1 MENNQKMHEEKEV
14 TLVRILGKDLPG
26 NKKLFVG
33 LTRVKGISWAF
44 ANAIC
49 KLLDLDK
56 EKQIQDLQPEEIE
69 KLENFIK
76 NPELPSFLKNRQKDF
91 DGGEDLHLQGSDLDL
106 RKEFDVKR
114 LKKIRSY
121 RGNRHALKLPVRGQR
136 TKSNFRRNR
145 KKSGAVGVKGKK

>member
-1 MENNQKMHEEKEV
+1 MEKDKRNHEEKEV
-14 TLVRILGKDLPG
+14 TLIRILGKDLPG
-26 NKKLFVG
+26 DKKLLVG
-33 LTRVKGISWAF
+33 LTKIKGISWAF
-44 ANAIC
+44 ASAIC
-49 KLLDLDK
+49 KILGLDK
-56 EKQIQDLQPEEIE
+56 NKQIQDLETEETE
-69 KLENFIK
+69 KLEEFVK
-76 NPELPSFLKNRQKDF
+76 NPKIPAFLKNRQKDF

-145 KKSGAVGVKGKK
+145 KKSGAVGVKKK